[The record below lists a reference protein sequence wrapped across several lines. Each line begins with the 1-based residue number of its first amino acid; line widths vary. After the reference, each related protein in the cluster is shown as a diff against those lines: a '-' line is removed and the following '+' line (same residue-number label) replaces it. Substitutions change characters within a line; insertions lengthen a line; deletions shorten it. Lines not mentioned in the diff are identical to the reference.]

1 MTITKRKK
9 LIVEKI
15 DAMKAYELI
24 EALELVKSLPKVK
37 FNESIDIS
45 INLGVD
51 PKKSDQNVRGSSSL
65 PHGIGKTLKV
75 AVFAD
80 GEDAA
85 EAKKAGAEIVG
96 FEDLIADVKKNKD
109 LDADVVIATPDC
121 MAKLG
126 ALGRILGP
134 KNLMPNPKEGTV
146 TKNVVDAVN
155 NAKKGQVRYKT
166 DKAGIIHTTVGKI
179 DFEAQKLAENINFLV
194 DDLIKAKPSTAKGKY
209 MTNISI
215 SSTMGPGIKVDLAT
229 VGNEK

>member
-15 DAMKAYELI
+15 DTMKAYELI
-24 EALELVKSLPKVK
+24 EALELVQSLPKVK
-37 FNESIDIS
+37 FNESVDIS

-166 DKAGIIHTTVGKI
+166 DKAGIIHTTIGKI
-179 DFEAQKLAENINFLV
+179 DFEAQKLAENINFLI

>member
-24 EALELVKSLPKVK
+24 EALELVQSLPKVK
-37 FNESIDIS
+37 FNESVDIS

-166 DKAGIIHTTVGKI
+166 DKAGIIHTTIGKI
-179 DFEAQKLAENINFLV
+179 DFEAQKLAENINFLI